1 MANLLSTNITGIIAE
16 KTGTTPSPSTTD
28 RSNDL
33 LNGSPTGS
41 TFGTPEDSPP
51 EPHDNKPQQMQF
63 DPHNAN
69 KFVVVWDVEGSYDLY
84 ARMGTIVDK
93 TVTWAAQ
100 GPVLIATG
108 GEGHWGPQI
117 AFDPS
122 VPNKFIVHYQEMSG
136 SKSAIKVGTISNLT
150 MSFGARSES
159 DRLYGGSVQFDP
171 NTPGRFCINGIE
183 YNDYK
188 ERIRCGDVAT
198 NGTGTTISG
207 YGADFTFTAN
217 QTTNSG
223 IPTYSRFAYDPNTAG
238 RLVAIWSDR
247 SNLEGNN
254 PYVGYA
260 RTLDVATNKTITATS
275 STTKWELDDYNEKH
289 HSIAWDPHNATKFII
304 SWTRSN
310 NGVGYARVG
319 TITNATG
326 ALSFGAKSQFATD
339 TERSFIAFDPG
350 IPGKFAIA
358 WNGGTGS
365 SRTGRVIL
373 GTYSGGTTI
382 TSWGTV
388 CDFNTTQTNAAISC
402 CIDFDPKRPGKFLI
416 QSVEGV
422 LPGGGTPRQGR
433 VRAGNINENTLS
445 LNVSTGERFILDMS
459 NVAGTIGTFTITGA
473 ASGSDKMTSF
483 ILKIIQSAGPKQFD
497 WGGKITNVKW
507 PVGTKSV
514 YDEGDFSG
522 TIPYMSKT
530 DNSVNILK
538 FITYDEG
545 TTWYGIKEGLDI
557 K

>member
-1 MANLLSTNITGIIAE
+1 MANLQATTVTGSVFE
-16 KTGTTPSPSTTD
+16 KIGTTLSPSTID

-33 LNGSPTGS
+33 FNSSPASIQYNGLQS
-41 TFGTPEDSPP
+41 DS
-51 EPHDNKPQQMQF
+51 EAKYKPQQMQF

-69 KFVVVWDVEGSYDLY
+69 KFVVVYNPASPSNTVYV
-84 ARMGTIVDK
+84 RMGTIVDK
-93 TVTWAAQ
+93 TVTWASQ
-100 GPVLIATG
+100 GNVLVASG
-108 GEGHWGPQI
+108 GEGFWGPQI

-136 SKSAIKVGTISNLT
+136 SKSAIKVGTITNLT
-150 MSFGARSES
+150 ISIGARSES

-171 NTPGRFCINGIE
+171 NTPGRFCINGTE
-183 YNDYK
+183 LWNYE
-188 ERIRCGDVAT
+188 ERIRCGDVAS

-207 YGADFTFTAN
+207 YGADLTYTGS
-217 QTTNSG
+217 QTSNTG
-223 IPTYSRFAYDPNTAG
+223 ISTYSKFAYDPNTAG

-260 RTLDVATNKTITATS
+260 RTLDVASNKTITATS
-275 STTKWELDDYNEKH
+275 STTKWELDNYNERD

-310 NGVGYARVG
+310 DGVGYARVG

-339 TERSFIAFDPG
+339 TGYTFLAFDSG

-358 WNGGTGS
+358 WNGGTGG

-388 CDFNTTQTNAAISC
+388 CDFNSTQTNAFHHG
-402 CIDFDPKRPGKFLI
+402 CIDFDKKRPGKFLI
-416 QSVEGV
+416 QNAEGS
-422 LPGGGTPRQGR
+422 PNIGGM
-433 VRAGNINENTLS
+433 VRAGNINENTLI
-445 LNVSTGERFILDMS
+445 LNASTGDRFILDMT
-459 NVAGTIGTFTITGA
+459 NAAGTIGTFTITGA
-473 ASGSDKMTSF
+473 PSGSDMMTSF
-483 ILKIIQSAGPKQFD
+483 NLKIIQGPGPKQFD

-507 PVGTKSV
+507 AVGTTSV
-514 YDEGDFSG
+514 YDSG

-530 DNSVNILK
+530 ENSVNVLK
-538 FITYDEG
+538 FVTYDYG
-545 TTWYGIKEGLDI
+545 TTWYGTIEGQDI